1 MTEEWRDVPSYE
13 GLYQVSNLG
22 RVRGLDRV
30 VPCSRWGSYTVKGR
44 ILAPVPKPNGYLAV
58 NLRRSGEMYTV
69 HIHALVAQCFIGE
82 RPDGYTT
89 NHVDGDKTNNRA
101 DNLEYCTPQQ
111 NTYHASHTLGNGPAK
126 LTNEQAI
133 QAYVMYKTQDVT
145 MKQVARRFG
154 VTAASVHR
162 LVHGETWA
170 HLDLDSYLPAEQ
182 LALPLEAT

>member
-1 MTEEWRDVPSYE
+1 MTEEWRDIPDYK

-44 ILAPVPKPNGYLAV
+44 VLVTVRSGNGYRCV
-58 NLRRSGEMYTV
+58 NLRKLGGLRKV
-69 HIHALVAQCFIGE
+69 HVHTLVAQCFIGE

-89 NHVDGDKTNNRA
+89 NHIDGDKTNNRA

-111 NTYHASHTLGNGPAK
+111 NTYHASHVLGNGPAK

-133 QAYVMYKTQDVT
+133 QAYVMYKADGMTLAAVGEH
-145 MKQVARRFG
+145 FG
-154 VTAASVHR
+154 IAQTSVWR
-162 LVHGETWA
+162 IVHGETWK
-170 HLDLDSYLPAEQ
+170 HLDLDSYLPAQQ
-182 LALPLEAT
+182 LALPLEAA